1 MSDTSDLS
9 TADLVRLQCGES
21 IPDGGE
27 DSDTMFSS
35 GQIQTFLDSCNQMVN
50 AATAMAWSA
59 KSAIYATQVDIV
71 EGNSQRKMSQA
82 AIAANSQAKFWA
94 AQPENNSLIGKSR
107 QIVNRRS
114 MPW

>member
-1 MSDTSDLS
+1 
-9 TADLVRLQCGES
+9 
-21 IPDGGE
+21 
-27 DSDTMFSS
+27 
-35 GQIQTFLDSCNQMVN
+35 
-50 AATAMAWSA
+50 
-59 KSAIYATQVDIV
+59 VDIV

-94 AQPENNSLIGKSR
+94 SQPENNLLIGKSR

>member
-1 MSDTSDLS
+1 MTDLDP
-9 TADLVRLQCGES
+9 TDLVRLQCGES

-27 DSDTMFSS
+27 DTDTLFTD
-35 GQIQTFLDSCNQMVN
+35 GQIQTFLDSCSQMVN
-50 AATAMAWSA
+50 AATAMAWRA
-59 KSAIYATQVDIV
+59 KAAIYATQVDIV

-82 AIAANSQAKFWA
+82 AIAANSQAKYWA
-94 AQPENNSLIGKSR
+94 SLPENNLLIGKSR